1 MSNLK
6 IGNLELDSQVILAP
20 MAGVTNSA
28 FKEVVRELGAGLVC
42 TEMINDKALLH
53 GNENTRKM
61 VNISSL
67 ERPVSV
73 QIFSNEVDTLIKAA
87 QEIDQL
93 ENVDII
99 DINMGCP
106 APKITKNNSGSKI
119 LLYPELLYD
128 MIKGVVDHVNKPV
141 TVKMRIGWDEEHIN
155 VIENAKLA
163 EKAGASAI
171 IVHGRTTKQQYMG
184 KANWDIIKEVKKVV
198 NIPVIGNGD
207 IDSPIKAKAMLDYSG
222 VDGIM
227 IGRAAMGNPWI
238 IKQIDHYLKTGELLE
253 EPTIK
258 EKLEMIKHHAHK
270 LIDLKGEN
278 VAIKE
283 MRGHAS
289 WYLKGIKGVNKF
301 KTQLQTCNTYND
313 LEKVLKDIDAFYT
326 KECYE

>member
-87 QEIDQL
+87 QEINQL

-106 APKITKNNSGSKI
+106 APKITKIIQG
-119 LLYPELLYD
+119 
-128 MIKGVVDHVNKPV
+128 
-141 TVKMRIGWDEEHIN
+141 
-155 VIENAKLA
+155 AK
-163 EKAGASAI
+163 S
-171 IVHGRTTKQQYMG
+171 
-184 KANWDIIKEVKKVV
+184 
-198 NIPVIGNGD
+198 
-207 IDSPIKAKAMLDYSG
+207 
-222 VDGIM
+222 
-227 IGRAAMGNPWI
+227 
-238 IKQIDHYLKTGELLE
+238 
-253 EPTIK
+253 
-258 EKLEMIKHHAHK
+258 
-270 LIDLKGEN
+270 
-278 VAIKE
+278 
-283 MRGHAS
+283 
-289 WYLKGIKGVNKF
+289 
-301 KTQLQTCNTYND
+301 
-313 LEKVLKDIDAFYT
+313 FYT
-326 KECYE
+326 LNCYMI

>member
-61 VNISSL
+61 INISSL

-128 MIKGVVDHVNKPV
+128 MIK
-141 TVKMRIGWDEEHIN
+141 W
-155 VIENAKLA
+155 
-163 EKAGASAI
+163 
-171 IVHGRTTKQQYMG
+171 
-184 KANWDIIKEVKKVV
+184 
-198 NIPVIGNGD
+198 
-207 IDSPIKAKAMLDYSG
+207 
-222 VDGIM
+222 
-227 IGRAAMGNPWI
+227 
-238 IKQIDHYLKTGELLE
+238 
-253 EPTIK
+253 
-258 EKLEMIKHHAHK
+258 
-270 LIDLKGEN
+270 
-278 VAIKE
+278 
-283 MRGHAS
+283 
-289 WYLKGIKGVNKF
+289 
-301 KTQLQTCNTYND
+301 
-313 LEKVLKDIDAFYT
+313 
-326 KECYE
+326 

>member
-184 KANWDIIKEVKKVV
+184 EANWDNSRLNPINPVAYTPAGVK
-198 NIPVIGNGD
+198 N
-207 IDSPIKAKAMLDYSG
+207 
-222 VDGIM
+222 
-227 IGRAAMGNPWI
+227 
-238 IKQIDHYLKTGELLE
+238 
-253 EPTIK
+253 
-258 EKLEMIKHHAHK
+258 K
-270 LIDLKGEN
+270 LIPATNIIQPILIIN
-278 VAIKE
+278 NFFNSLNALSFI
-283 MRGHAS
+283 
-289 WYLKGIKGVNKF
+289 YLF
-301 KTQLQTCNTYND
+301 SY
-313 LEKVLKDIDAFYT
+313 
-326 KECYE
+326 